1 MLLFRIRQGVE
12 ALRFLGALP
21 VDDEMARDGEK
32 PGFEFRFAVVLMAAF
47 ENADP
52 GFLKEILGTLLV
64 SSDVDQV
71 TEQAVLLLLDQAIEQ
86 IRVAPLQTARDG
98 LSFVGHQRG
107 EKQGWTGHGRSP
119 KEAGPVRSQ
128 T

>member
-21 VDDEMARDGEK
+21 VDDQMARDGEK

-64 SSDVDQV
+64 SNDVNQV
-71 TEQAVLLLLDQAIEQ
+71 TEQAVLILLDQTIKQ
-86 IRVAPLQTARDG
+86 IRIAPLQTARDV
-98 LSFVGHQRG
+98 LSFIDHQRK

-119 KEAGPVRSQ
+119 KKADPMRNQ